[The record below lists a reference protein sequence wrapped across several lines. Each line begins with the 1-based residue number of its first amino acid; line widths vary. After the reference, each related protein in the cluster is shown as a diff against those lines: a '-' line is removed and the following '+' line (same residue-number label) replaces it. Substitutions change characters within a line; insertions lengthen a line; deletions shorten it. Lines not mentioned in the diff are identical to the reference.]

1 MPFSRGI
8 LPTQGLNQHLLCL
21 VGSLPLVAPG
31 KPIVYSISSKNTC
44 VHCYC
49 LVAHDKLVFEAMH
62 LSILLVQI

>member
-1 MPFSRGI
+1 MYLPEARRGSQGASRA
-8 LPTQGLNQHLLCL
+8 
-21 VGSLPLVAPG
+21 VPG
-31 KPIVYSISSKNTC
+31 KSGLHAHGEGPIVYSISSKNTC